1 MNMQN
6 QDQYSSSPE
15 ESREYGD
22 LFDGAQHLVFTLTG
36 EGQIVSANQAFEK
49 LTGWKR
55 VEWIGKRFDGLLHPA
70 DVTRFRELIRQAND
84 NEQPSQV
91 EVRLRSQTGT
101 ETLVE
106 CSAFTIRKSG
116 REARVIMFGKDI
128 AQQKQQEEDLFESD
142 AKLRSILESAND
154 AIVFIG
160 SNLEVLSW
168 NRAAQEIFGH
178 SEQIANQP
186 FEMLLAER
194 FRDAY
199 HATVAQLREG
209 GESRLLGKTL
219 EVEGI
224 RVDGS
229 EFPLELSLAVWMFR
243 GKPIFAAI
251 MRDITKRKRAE
262 QSLHKKSALVQLIQE
277 IAIASNEAV
286 SPENA
291 MRYALDRICSYTGW
305 PIGHVYLPAENGKAL
320 STAIWSIQD
329 EERFRNFRSVTA
341 DGSTL
346 PEKSLPGLVI
356 RDKKPIWIKDVTM
369 VENFSRADAAFQY
382 GLKTAFAMPILKGT
396 EVAAVLEFF
405 SGASEEY
412 DEEMIQGMEVVGTQL
427 GFVSER
433 EDALIRLREA
443 EARFRQLVESVH
455 AVVWRRDAKR
465 HQFSFVS
472 HQAEKIL
479 GYPTQQWIENP
490 NFWEEHIHPEDR
502 EWVLNYGQKEVEQKR
517 NHEFEYRMIA
527 SDGRTIWVRNIV
539 RVMLEHDE
547 PKEVIGVMIDLTE
560 RKKAE
565 DEIRQSRER
574 LRALSAHLQFVR
586 EQERIKI
593 AREVHDDLGQVLS
606 ALRMELSL
614 LNQNLLESSDTAP
627 RQRILQELG
636 TMSHLVDDTIRSVR
650 RIITELRPE
659 VLDHLDLSSALEW
672 QIQEFRARTGIKTSF
687 YSTLQNS
694 PLNQEGVTAIFRIL
708 QETLTN
714 VNRHAQATALQV
726 KLIDNTD
733 SIILE
738 VKDNGRGITEEETR
752 KAGSFGILGMRER
765 VLLLGGNLTMNG
777 NPGKGTI
784 VRVEIPLSEN
794 R

>member
-1 MNMQN
+1 MNTQN
-6 QDQYSSSPE
+6 HDRFSYSRE
-15 ESREYGD
+15 ESREYED
-22 LFDGAQHLVFTLTG
+22 LFDGSPDLVFTLTT
-36 EGQIVSANQAFEK
+36 EGQIVSANQAFET
-49 LTGWKR
+49 LTGWER
-55 VEWIGKRFDGLLHPA
+55 SEWLGKRFEGLLHPA
-70 DVTRFRELIRQAND
+70 DVTKFRELIRQADENGK
-84 NEQPSQV
+84 PLPV
-91 EVRLRSQTGT
+91 EVRLRSKTGSDK
-101 ETLVE
+101 LLE
-106 CSAFTIRKSG
+106 CGAFPIRKNG

-128 AQQKQQEEDLFESD
+128 AQKKRREDDLFESD
-142 AKLRSILESAND
+142 AKLRSVLESASD

-178 SEQIANQP
+178 SQEIANQP
-186 FEMLLAER
+186 FDSLLAKR
-194 FRDAY
+194 HRDAY
-199 HATVAQLREG
+199 HATIKQLQEG
-209 GESRLLGKTL
+209 GESRLLGKTV

-224 RVDGS
+224 RADGS

-243 GKPIFAAI
+243 EKPIFAAI
-251 MRDITKRKRAE
+251 IRDITKRKKAE
-262 QSLHKKSALVQLIQE
+262 ESLRKKSELVQLIQE

-286 SPENA
+286 SPEDA
-291 MRYALDRICSYTGW
+291 MRYALDRICGYTGW
-305 PIGHVYLPAENGKAL
+305 PIGHVYLPADGKAV
-320 STAIWSIQD
+320 STTIWHVKD
-329 EERFRNFRSVTA
+329 EECFRKFQSITQTESA
-341 DGSTL
+341 LS
-346 PEKSLPGLVI
+346 EESLPGLVI
-356 RDKKPIWIKDVTM
+356 RDKKSIWIKDIAAHN
-369 VENFSRADAAFQY
+369 NFSRVDAVVEC
-382 GLKTAFAMPILKGT
+382 GLKTAFAMPVLKGT
-396 EVAAVLEFF
+396 EIAAVLEFF
-405 SGASEEY
+405 SDASEET

-427 GFVSER
+427 GRVFER
-433 EDALIRLREA
+433 DDALKKLRQA
-443 EARFRQLVESVH
+443 EARFRQLVESVN
-455 AVVWRRDAKR
+455 AIVWRRDAKT

-479 GYPTQQWIENP
+479 GYRTQQWIENP

-502 EWVLNYGQKEVEQKR
+502 ERVLAYVQEEVENKR
-517 NHEFEYRMIA
+517 NHEFDYRIVSSNGNA
-527 SDGRTIWVRNIV
+527 LWVRNIV
-539 RVMLEHDE
+539 RVMLENDE
-547 PKEVIGVMIDLTE
+547 PKELIGVMIDLTE

-614 LNQNLLESSDTAP
+614 LNQNLLESSVTAP
-627 RQRILQELG
+627 RQQILQELG

-672 QIQEFRARTGIKTSF
+672 QIQEFRARTGIKTNF

-694 PLNQEGVTAIFRIL
+694 PLNQEGVTALFRIL

-714 VNRHAQATALQV
+714 VSRHAQATALQV
-726 KLIDNTD
+726 KLIDNED

-752 KAGSFGILGMRER
+752 KTGSFGILGMRER
-765 VLLLGGNLTMNG
+765 VLLLGGTLSMNG
-777 NPGKGTI
+777 TPGKGTT
-784 VRVEIPLSEN
+784 VKVEIPLSEN